1 MAQNDW
7 ILGIDFG
14 TSNTSAA
21 HTNAVKGV
29 VEAVNLGHNTVT
41 MPSSVYLGEGDKVA
55 VGNVAI
61 DRGAADPT
69 RFIPAP
75 KRLVPQQTFQINGY
89 DVESSLPV
97 SAVLSSVVERATRE
111 HNGVAPSGL
120 VLTYPET
127 WSRSEL
133 GVLLSAA
140 TDLGVA
146 RENILTV
153 SEPQAAAYYYSKAE
167 PLSAGERIAV
177 FDFGGGT
184 LDVAVLEA
192 NQDGS
197 FSVIAAQGEPTLGGK
212 SFDAAIRRWVDHQL
226 EEDDP
231 ELLDYLRNA
240 APIGEL
246 HALEDSIRRAKELLS
261 ESSAATI
268 SFAAAGEIHKLQLT
282 REELEE
288 VIAPLVDN
296 AVRVTRK
303 TLTDAGV
310 SSPDALRALYLT
322 GGSSRI
328 PLVQEALKD
337 LGPLATLDDPKTV
350 VAQGALGAVAPV
362 ISNLSAG
369 GAGQVAG
376 QPPSSGQT
384 TTFPAAGQ
392 PGGQPAGQSADPA
405 AAGAHGGAPATAAG
419 GGRKGP
425 GTGLII
431 GGVTAAVLVVALI
444 VGVVMFLNRSPE
456 PEPTADPDPT
466 DTAAPGDSTGA
477 TGASGSSSTPATS
490 ATSEGDD
497 PVEAALAAVPESLKP
512 IIGDCF
518 KDHSNTVGDGADGIR
533 CEIPPGQEAEKYFSF
548 QQDWLTPELK
558 FYVDAGAQEKER
570 ARIRGGSSFPDP
582 VFTKFE
588 VDSDVAAW
596 VVESYTRGEG
606 EILVAD
612 RSKNLV
618 ITGDKFNSTD
628 AAEQFLNDFNLL

>member
-1 MAQNDW
+1 MAQNEW

-41 MPSSVYLGEGDKVA
+41 MPSSVYLGEGDKIA

-61 DRGAADPT
+61 DRGTADPT

-89 DVESSLPV
+89 DVSSSLPV

-212 SFDAAIRRWVDHQL
+212 SFDAAIRRWLDHQL
-226 EEDDP
+226 EENDP

-268 SFAAAGEIHKLQLT
+268 SFAAAGEIHNLQLT

-288 VIAPLVDN
+288 IIAPLVDH

-310 SSPDALRALYLT
+310 NSPDALRALYLT

-328 PLVQEALKD
+328 PLVQESLKD

-362 ISNLSAG
+362 ISSLSSG

-376 QPPSSGQT
+376 QRPSAGQT
-384 TTFPAAGQ
+384 TAFPAAGQ
-392 PGGQPAGQSADPA
+392 DTARPADPA
-405 AAGAHGGAPATAAG
+405 AAGADGGAQTTAG
-419 GGRKGP
+419 GKSGAKGRRR
-425 GTGLII
+425 GLII
-431 GGVTAAVLVVALI
+431 GAVIAVVLVLALI
-444 VGVVMFLNRSPE
+444 AGVVAFLNRSPE
-456 PEPTADPDPT
+456 PDPASDSQPTG
-466 DTAAPGDSTGA
+466 TAAPADPTGT
-477 TGASGSSSTPATS
+477 TGASEPTTS
-490 ATSEGDD
+490 AEAD
-497 PVEAALAAVPESLKP
+497 PVEAALAAVPEGLKP

-518 KDHSNTVGDGADGIR
+518 KDTNTRLGDGAEGIR
-533 CEIPPGQEAEKYFSF
+533 CEIPSGPESEKYFNYER
-548 QQDWLTPELK
+548 DWDMPQLS
-558 FYVDAGAQEKER
+558 FYVDEMAQEKER
-570 ARIRGGSSFPDP
+570 AKVRVGRHSPQP
-582 VFTKFE
+582 TFTQFD
-588 VDSDVAAW
+588 VDDDVAAW
-596 VVESYTRGEG
+596 VVEGFNPDEA
-606 EILVAD
+606 EILVTD
-612 RSKNLV
+612 RSKDLV
-618 ITGDKFNSTD
+618 ISGTKFLSTD
-628 AAEQFLNDFNLL
+628 LAEQFLNDFNLL

>member
-1 MAQNDW
+1 MTQKEW

-41 MPSSVYLGEGDKVA
+41 MPSSVYLGDDNQIA

-61 DRGAADPT
+61 DRGTADPT

-89 DVESSLPV
+89 DVASALPV

-133 GVLLSAA
+133 DVLLSAA
-140 TDLGVA
+140 ADLGVA

-167 PLSAGERIAV
+167 PLNAGERIAV

-226 EEDDP
+226 EENDP

-246 HALEDSIRRAKELLS
+246 HALEDSVRRAKELLS
-261 ESSAATI
+261 ESSTATI
-268 SFAAAGEIHKLQLT
+268 SFAAAGEIHNLQLT

-288 VIAPLVDN
+288 IIAPLVDH

-303 TLTDAGV
+303 TLVDAGIT
-310 SSPDALRALYLT
+310 SPDALRALYLT

-328 PLVQEALKD
+328 PLVQESLKD
-337 LGPLATLDDPKTV
+337 LGPLATLDDPKMV

-362 ISNLSAG
+362 ISNLST
-369 GAGQVAG
+369 GAPGQVAG
-376 QPPSSGQT
+376 QRPSAGQT

-392 PGGQPAGQSADPA
+392 DTAQPAYPA
-405 AAGAHGGAPATAAG
+405 AAGANGGAQATAAG
-419 GGRKGP
+419 ATGTKGRR
-425 GTGLII
+425 TGLII
-431 GGVTAAVLVVALI
+431 GAVIAAVLVIALI
-444 VGVVMFLNRSPE
+444 AGLVAFLSRSSESEPGSVGEATDTTSSSAP
-456 PEPTADPDPT
+456 PSTTSAKADPVD
-466 DTAAPGDSTGA
+466 
-477 TGASGSSSTPATS
+477 
-490 ATSEGDD
+490 
-497 PVEAALAAVPESLKP
+497 AALAAVPDELEGL
-512 IIGDCF
+512 IGDCF
-518 KDHSNTVGDGADGIR
+518 KDNSPSALIEADGIS
-533 CEIPPGQEAEKYFSF
+533 CDVPSGPESEKYFNYDRVLVKPTLS
-548 QQDWLTPELK
+548 
-558 FYVDAGAQEKER
+558 FYVDDTAQEQTR
-570 ARIRGGSSFPDP
+570 ARIRSGSHEPAP
-582 VFTKFE
+582 TFTQFD

-596 VVESYTRGEG
+596 VVPGFTEDESEF
-606 EILVAD
+606 LLAD
-612 RSKNLV
+612 RSKGLI
-618 ITGDKFNSTD
+618 ITGKKFRSTD
-628 AAEQFLNDFNLL
+628 DAEQFLKDFKLI